1 MDISLLIY
9 KLLQQSST
17 TSTFQNNPFPHRP
30 WLTDTGVA
38 AAVAKGGVKG
48 IVAGIYITYILFFYI
63 FCINNF
69 NNSLMQLIF
78 LFK

>member
-48 IVAGIYITYILFFYI
+48 IVAGIYIIYILFFI
-63 FCINNF
+63 FYINNF
-69 NNSLMQLIF
+69 NNSLIQLIF
-78 LFK
+78 LLK

>member
-38 AAVAKGGVKG
+38 AAAAKGGVKG
-48 IVAGIYITYILFFYI
+48 IVAGIYIIYIHFFFI
-63 FCINNF
+63 FSI
-69 NNSLMQLIF
+69 LIILIIF
-78 LFK
+78 